1 MDANLSMEQIRMD
14 VKNVTALNQ
23 EGYDMNVISHKL
35 DLSKDY
41 VQTIL
46 TCAQGFTEDDTMA
59 VAVLV
64 EASLYSY
71 IDKKMIT
78 GMSGNIFS
86 AFLKCKYCIILQYHI
101 TRNSHSVLL

>member
-35 DLSKDY
+35 DLSEDY

-64 EASLYSY
+64 EASL
-71 IDKKMIT
+71 
-78 GMSGNIFS
+78 
-86 AFLKCKYCIILQYHI
+86 
-101 TRNSHSVLL
+101 

>member
-23 EGYDMNVISHKL
+23 EGYDMDVSSHKL

-46 TCAQGFTEDDTMA
+46 TCAQGFTGYPKAYDGTSRGE
-59 VAVLV
+59 VC
-64 EASLYSY
+64 S
-71 IDKKMIT
+71 
-78 GMSGNIFS
+78 
-86 AFLKCKYCIILQYHI
+86 
-101 TRNSHSVLL
+101 

>member
-35 DLSKDY
+35 DLLKDY

-46 TCAQGFTEDDTMA
+46 TCSQGFTEDDTMA

-64 EASLYSY
+64 EASL
-71 IDKKMIT
+71 
-78 GMSGNIFS
+78 
-86 AFLKCKYCIILQYHI
+86 
-101 TRNSHSVLL
+101 

>member
-23 EGYDMNVISHKL
+23 EGYDMNGCCCSRR
-35 DLSKDY
+35 SKFIIP
-41 VQTIL
+41 IL
-46 TCAQGFTEDDTMA
+46 TKN
-59 VAVLV
+59 V
-64 EASLYSY
+64 
-71 IDKKMIT
+71 T

>member
-1 MDANLSMEQIRMD
+1 MEQIRMD

-35 DLSKDY
+35 DLSKE
-41 VQTIL
+41 TIL

-64 EASLYSY
+64 EASL
-71 IDKKMIT
+71 
-78 GMSGNIFS
+78 
-86 AFLKCKYCIILQYHI
+86 
-101 TRNSHSVLL
+101 

>member
-14 VKNVTALNQ
+14 V
-23 EGYDMNVISHKL
+23 MNGISHKL

-64 EASLYSY
+64 EASL
-71 IDKKMIT
+71 
-78 GMSGNIFS
+78 
-86 AFLKCKYCIILQYHI
+86 
-101 TRNSHSVLL
+101 

>member
-23 EGYDMNVISHKL
+23 EGYDMDVISHKL

-46 TCAQGFTEDDTMA
+46 TCC
-59 VAVLV
+59 L
-64 EASLYSY
+64 LYTSRP
-71 IDKKMIT
+71 I
-78 GMSGNIFS
+78 
-86 AFLKCKYCIILQYHI
+86 
-101 TRNSHSVLL
+101 RP

>member
-23 EGYDMNVISHKL
+23 EGYDMNVISYKL

-46 TCAQGFTEDDTMA
+46 TCAQDLQKMTQWLLLFSSKQ
-59 VAVLV
+59 V
-64 EASLYSY
+64 YNSY
-71 IDKKMIT
+71 IDKK
-78 GMSGNIFS
+78 
-86 AFLKCKYCIILQYHI
+86 CYRH
-101 TRNSHSVLL
+101 VW

>member
-14 VKNVTALNQ
+14 VKNVT
-23 EGYDMNVISHKL
+23 
-35 DLSKDY
+35 SKDY

-64 EASLYSY
+64 EASL
-71 IDKKMIT
+71 
-78 GMSGNIFS
+78 
-86 AFLKCKYCIILQYHI
+86 
-101 TRNSHSVLL
+101 

>member
-46 TCAQGFTEDDTMA
+46 ILTKN
-59 VAVLV
+59 V
-64 EASLYSY
+64 
-71 IDKKMIT
+71 T

-86 AFLKCKYCIILQYHI
+86 AFFKMQVLYHI
-101 TRNSHSVLL
+101 VISYYKKFSFSTSIIDTCNHY

>member
-23 EGYDMNVISHKL
+23 EGYDMDVISHKL

-46 TCAQGFTEDDTMA
+46 TCAQGFIIPILTKN
-59 VAVLV
+59 V
-64 EASLYSY
+64 
-71 IDKKMIT
+71 T

-86 AFLKCKYCIILQYHI
+86 AFFKMQVLYHI
-101 TRNSHSVLL
+101 VISYYKKFSFSTSIIDTCNHY

>member
-23 EGYDMNVISHKL
+23 EGYDMNVISHNL

-46 TCAQGFTEDDTMA
+46 TCALGFTEDDSMA

-64 EASLYSY
+64 EASL
-71 IDKKMIT
+71 
-78 GMSGNIFS
+78 
-86 AFLKCKYCIILQYHI
+86 
-101 TRNSHSVLL
+101 

>member
-23 EGYDMNVISHKL
+23 EGYDMDVISHKL

-46 TCAQGFTEDDTMA
+46 TCAQGFTED
-59 VAVLV
+59 
-64 EASLYSY
+64 
-71 IDKKMIT
+71 
-78 GMSGNIFS
+78 GN
-86 AFLKCKYCIILQYHI
+86 
-101 TRNSHSVLL
+101 

>member
-1 MDANLSMEQIRMD
+1 MDANLSMERIRMD

-23 EGYDMNVISHKL
+23 EGYDMDVISHKL

-64 EASLYSY
+64 EASL
-71 IDKKMIT
+71 
-78 GMSGNIFS
+78 
-86 AFLKCKYCIILQYHI
+86 
-101 TRNSHSVLL
+101 

>member
-59 VAVLV
+59 VACL
-64 EASLYSY
+64 LYTS
-71 IDKKMIT
+71 D
-78 GMSGNIFS
+78 
-86 AFLKCKYCIILQYHI
+86 AADEL
-101 TRNSHSVLL
+101 